1 MNLIQFMFTA
11 NAARKLLLEQ
21 MEVIHAQRLA
31 LRVAAKKIAQW
42 QDLALDT
49 TRSMRDLAI
58 SYRVAQEQPEV
69 DIREDLDQIVRELD
83 DQMAR
88 LTEQIVQ

>member
-1 MNLIQFMFTA
+1 MNLIQFMFSERAT
-11 NAARKLLLEQ
+11 RKLLLEQ
-21 MEVIHAQRLA
+21 MEVIRAQRLA
-31 LRVAAKKIAQW
+31 LRFAVKKIAQW

-69 DIREDLDQIVRELD
+69 DLREDLDQIVRELD